1 MLTVALLVAPALAW
15 GPTGHRAVG
24 LVAERHVAPET
35 LAAIV
40 DLMGSESLA
49 RAATWPD
56 EIRSDPAW
64 RAKAPDDWR
73 QHFIN
78 APRGEDL
85 SFSVSDDPERPTI
98 NLYTAVQR
106 YEAVLGD
113 ASAPAEERRVA
124 LRWLVHLAG
133 DAHQPLHAGTGE
145 DRGANQVTVAFFDE
159 KTNLHTVWDERLI
172 QHTELSYTELADF
185 IDHPTDAQVR
195 EWQAAPVTT
204 WLEESRALMPA
215 CYETGDGW
223 LSYAYVWQHT
233 PTVERRLLQAG
244 VRLAGQL
251 DRVLAD
257 SAPRRG
263 KKRRR

>member
-1 MLTVALLVAPALAW
+1 MLPAILVVAPALAW

-24 LVAERHVAPET
+24 HIAQRHVSPQT
-35 LAAIV
+35 RAAIEA
-40 DLMGSESLA
+40 LMGPESLA
-49 RAATWPD
+49 RASTWPD

-64 RAKAPDDWR
+64 REAAPDDWR

-78 APRGEDL
+78 APLGEPL
-85 SFSVSDDPERPTI
+85 SFAVPDVPSPASTNI
-98 NLYTAVQR
+98 YTAIQR
-106 YEAVLGD
+106 YEAVLAD
-113 ASAPAEERRVA
+113 RRAPEEDRRVA

-133 DAHQPLHAGTGE
+133 DAHQPLHAGSGE
-145 DRGANQVTVAFFDE
+145 DRGANRVTVAWFDE

-172 QHTELSYTELADF
+172 QHTELSYTELVDF
-185 IDHPTDAQVR
+185 IDHPTAAQIT

-204 WLEESRALMPA
+204 WLEESRALLPA

-223 LSYAYVWQHT
+223 LSYDYAWRHT

-251 DRVLAD
+251 DRVLGEPAGK
-257 SAPRRG
+257 PR
-263 KKRRR
+263 KRRRR